1 MSASAKKSAS
11 VQSMDPVWDAVRAGA
26 RQIIAT
32 EPSLA
37 NLVIT
42 AVLNHE
48 TFEQALAHRIAAR
61 LDHEDVSADIIR
73 QTFAEVIADTPKIGT
88 DARVDLAATLERD
101 PACHRAVEPLLYFKG
116 YQAIQ
121 THRFAHAMFLAG
133 RRDFALYL
141 QSRASQV
148 FQVDINPAVRIGKGI
163 MLDHGTGLVI
173 GETAVVGDNVSML
186 QGITLGGTGKAD
198 QDRHPK
204 IGNGVLIGAGAKVLG
219 NIKVG
224 DCSRIGAGSVV
235 LKEVPPRT
243 TVAGVPAKVIGE
255 AGCAQP
261 ALVMDQ
267 MILVHDLETAP
278 STANSDSPG
287 VAPSA

>member
-1 MSASAKKSAS
+1 MKRRCDMTSKPKQAAGIKS
-11 VQSMDPVWDAVRAGA
+11 VDPVWEAVRSGA
-26 RQIIAT
+26 RQIVVD

-37 NLVIT
+37 NMAISSI
-42 AVLNHE
+42 LNHDD
-48 TFEQALAHRIAAR
+48 FEQALAHRLAAR
-61 LDHEDVSADIIR
+61 LDHDDVSADIIR
-73 QTFAEVIADTPKIGT
+73 QAFAETLVDAPDIG
-88 DARVDLAATLERD
+88 DNARADLAATLERD
-101 PACHRAVEPLLYFKG
+101 PACHRALEPLLYFKG

-121 THRFAHAMFLAG
+121 THRFAHAMLRAG

-148 FQVDINPAVRIGKGI
+148 FQVDINPAVVMGKGI

-173 GETAVVGDNVSML
+173 GETAVVGDNVSIL
-186 QGITLGGTGKAD
+186 QNVTLGGTGKSD

-219 NIKVG
+219 NIRIG

-235 LKEVPPRT
+235 LKEVPPRV

-267 MILVHDLETAP
+267 VVLVHDLNA
-278 STANSDSPG
+278 
-287 VAPSA
+287 

>member
-1 MSASAKKSAS
+1 MTGAVRKPGRIQS
-11 VQSMDPVWDAVRAGA
+11 VDPVWDAVRAGA
-26 RQIIAT
+26 APVLEG
-32 EPSLA
+32 EPALA
-37 NLVIT
+37 NLVLSNI
-42 AVLNHE
+42 LNHDS
-48 TFEQALAHRIAAR
+48 FEEALAHRLATR
-61 LDHEDVSADIIR
+61 LDHEDVSADMIR
-73 QTFAEVIADTPKIGT
+73 QAFAETLRDNPDIGQA
-88 DARVDLAATLERD
+88 ARADLAATMERD
-101 PACHRAVEPLLYFKG
+101 PACHRAFEPLLYFKG

-121 THRFAHAMFLAG
+121 THRFAHAMHKAG

-141 QSRASQV
+141 QSRSSQV
-148 FQVDINPAVRIGKGI
+148 FQVDINPAVVMGRGI

-173 GETAVVGDNVSML
+173 GETAIVGDNVSML
-186 QGITLGGTGKAD
+186 QNVTLGGTGKSD

-267 MILVHDLETAP
+267 MVLVHDA
-278 STANSDSPG
+278 S
-287 VAPSA
+287 

>member
-1 MSASAKKSAS
+1 MSGNAKISAQLQA
-11 VQSMDPVWDAVRAGA
+11 VDPVWEAVRAGA
-26 RQIIAT
+26 RQVLEN
-32 EPSLA
+32 EPFLA
-37 NLVIT
+37 NLVLST
-42 AVLNHE
+42 VLNHDTLE
-48 TFEQALAHRIAAR
+48 EALAHRLATR
-61 LDHEDVSADIIR
+61 LDHEDVSADMIR
-73 QTFAEVIADTPKIGT
+73 QGFAETLRDHPEIGQA
-88 DARVDLAATLERD
+88 ARVDLAATLERD
-101 PACHRAVEPLLYFKG
+101 PACHRAIEPLLYFKG

-121 THRFAHAMFLAG
+121 THRFAHAMHKSG

-148 FQVDINPAVRIGKGI
+148 FQVDINPAVPIGKGI

-173 GETAVVGDNVSML
+173 GETAIVGDNVSLL
-186 QGITLGGTGKAD
+186 QNVTLGGTGKAD

-224 DCSRIGAGSVV
+224 DCSRVGAGSVV

-267 MILVHDLETAP
+267 MVLVHDARK
-278 STANSDSPG
+278 
-287 VAPSA
+287 

>member
-1 MSASAKKSAS
+1 MSVSAKKSAEI
-11 VQSMDPVWDAVRAGA
+11 QAMDPVWEAVRAGA
-26 RQIIAT
+26 RQIVAA
-32 EPSLA
+32 EPSLSNMA
-37 NLVIT
+37 IS

-48 TFEQALAHRIAAR
+48 TFEQALGHRLAAR
-61 LDHEDVSADIIR
+61 LDHDDVSADLIR
-73 QTFAEVIADTPKIGT
+73 QAFAEMITDFPDIGHA
-88 DARVDLAATLERD
+88 ARVDLAATLERD
-101 PACHRAVEPLLYFKG
+101 PACHRAVEPLLFFKG
-116 YQAIQ
+116 YQAVQ
-121 THRFAHAMFLAG
+121 THRFAHAMYLAG

-148 FQVDINPAVRIGKGI
+148 FQVDINPAVPLGKGI

-173 GETAVVGDNVSML
+173 GETATVGDNVSML
-186 QGITLGGTGKAD
+186 QNVTLGGTGKSD

-204 IGNGVLIGAGAKVLG
+204 IGNGVLIGAGATVLG
-219 NIKVG
+219 NIRIG

-235 LKEVPPRT
+235 LKEVPPRV

-267 MILVHDLETAP
+267 EFLVHDL
-278 STANSDSPG
+278 NG
-287 VAPSA
+287 

>member
-1 MSASAKKSAS
+1 MQRSRAMTSSAKTVSKSTAG
-11 VQSMDPVWDAVRAGA
+11 VQSIDPVWEAVRAGA
-26 RQIIAT
+26 RQIVDA

-37 NLVIT
+37 NLAIS
-42 AVLNHE
+42 AVLNHDS
-48 TFEQALAHRIAAR
+48 FEQALAHRLAAR
-61 LDHEDVSADIIR
+61 LDHADVSSDLIR
-73 QTFAEVIADTPKIGT
+73 QAFAEILLQVPEIGA

-101 PACHRAVEPLLYFKG
+101 PACHRAIEPLLFFKG

-121 THRFAHAMFLAG
+121 THRFAHALFKAG

-141 QSRASQV
+141 QSRSSQV
-148 FQVDINPAVRIGKGI
+148 FQVDINPAVVIGKGI

-173 GETAVVGDNVSML
+173 GETAVVGDNVSLL
-186 QGITLGGTGKAD
+186 QGVTLGGTGKSD

-219 NIKVG
+219 NIKIG

-235 LKEVPPRT
+235 LKEVPPRV

-267 MILVHDLETAP
+267 MVLVHDM
-278 STANSDSPG
+278 NG
-287 VAPSA
+287 

>member
-1 MSASAKKSAS
+1 MSHAKHSAAIKS
-11 VQSMDPVWDAVRAGA
+11 VDPVWEAVRSGA
-26 RQIIAT
+26 RQIVAD

-37 NLVIT
+37 NMAISSI
-42 AVLNHE
+42 LNHDS
-48 TFEQALAHRIAAR
+48 FEQALAHRLAAR
-61 LDHEDVSADIIR
+61 LDHDDVSADIIR
-73 QTFAEVIADTPKIGT
+73 QAFAETLIDAPEIGHN
-88 DARVDLAATLERD
+88 ARVDLAATLERD
-101 PACHRAVEPLLYFKG
+101 PACHRALEPLLYFKG

-121 THRFAHAMFLAG
+121 THRFAHAMMKAG

-148 FQVDINPAVRIGKGI
+148 FQVDINPAVVMGKGI

-186 QGITLGGTGKAD
+186 QNVTLGGTGKSD

-224 DCSRIGAGSVV
+224 ECSRIGAGSVV
-235 LKEVPPRT
+235 LKEVPPRM

-267 MILVHDLETAP
+267 VVLVHDL
-278 STANSDSPG
+278 NN
-287 VAPSA
+287 

>member
-1 MSASAKKSAS
+1 MSHAKHSAAIKS
-11 VQSMDPVWDAVRAGA
+11 VDPVWQAVRSGA
-26 RQIIAT
+26 RQIVAD

-37 NLVIT
+37 NMAISSI
-42 AVLNHE
+42 LNHDS
-48 TFEQALAHRIAAR
+48 FEQALAHRLAAR
-61 LDHEDVSADIIR
+61 LDHDDVSADIIR
-73 QTFAEVIADTPKIGT
+73 QAFAETLIDAPEIGHN
-88 DARVDLAATLERD
+88 ARVDLAATLERD
-101 PACHRAVEPLLYFKG
+101 PACHRALEPLLYFKG

-121 THRFAHAMFLAG
+121 THRFAHAMMKAG

-148 FQVDINPAVRIGKGI
+148 FQVDINPAVVMGKGI

-186 QGITLGGTGKAD
+186 QNVTLGGTGKSD

-219 NIKVG
+219 NIRIG
-224 DCSRIGAGSVV
+224 ECSRIGAGSVV
-235 LKEVPPRT
+235 LKEVPPRM

-267 MILVHDLETAP
+267 VVLVHDLNA
-278 STANSDSPG
+278 
-287 VAPSA
+287 

>member
-1 MSASAKKSAS
+1 MNGNAQQSIQIKS
-11 VQSMDPVWDAVRAGA
+11 VDPVWEAVRASA
-26 RQIIAT
+26 QQIVDS
-32 EPSLA
+32 EPALA
-37 NLVIT
+37 NMALSNI
-42 AVLNHE
+42 LNHAR
-48 TFEQALAHRIAAR
+48 FEDALAHRLALR
-61 LDHEDVSADIIR
+61 LGDEDVSADMIR
-73 QTFAEVIADTPKIGT
+73 QAFEETLRDAPHIGEAART
-88 DARVDLAATLERD
+88 DLVATMERD
-101 PACHRAVEPLLYFKG
+101 PACDRAVEPLLYFKG

-121 THRFAHAMFLAG
+121 THRFAHAMLNAG

-141 QSRASQV
+141 QSRSSQV
-148 FQVDINPAVRIGKGI
+148 FQVDINPAVKMGKGI

-186 QGITLGGTGKAD
+186 QNVTLGGTGKSD

-219 NIKVG
+219 NIRVG
-224 DCSRIGAGSVV
+224 DCSRVGAGSVV
-235 LKEVPPRT
+235 LKEVPPRV

-267 MILVHDLETAP
+267 VVLVYDKT
-278 STANSDSPG
+278 S
-287 VAPSA
+287 

>member
-1 MSASAKKSAS
+1 MQI
-11 VQSMDPVWDAVRAGA
+11 VDPVWEAVRAGA
-26 RQIIAT
+26 RQIAAN

-37 NLVIT
+37 NLALS
-42 AVLNHE
+42 AVLNHDS
-48 TFEQALAHRIAAR
+48 FEQALAHRLAAR
-61 LDHEDVSADIIR
+61 LDHDDVSADLIR
-73 QTFAEVIADTPKIGT
+73 QAFGEVLADHPEIGQA
-88 DARVDLAATLERD
+88 ARVDLAATLERD
-101 PACHRAVEPLLYFKG
+101 PACHRAVEPLLFFKG

-121 THRFAHAMFLAG
+121 THRFAHAMFESG

-148 FQVDINPAVRIGKGI
+148 FQVDINPAVVIGQGI

-173 GETAVVGDNVSML
+173 GETAVIGDNVSML
-186 QGITLGGTGKAD
+186 QNVTLGGTGKSD

-219 NIKVG
+219 NIKIG

-235 LKEVPPRT
+235 LKEVPPRV
-243 TVAGVPAKVIGE
+243 TVAGVPAKIIGE

-267 MILVHDLETAP
+267 VVLVHDLNA
-278 STANSDSPG
+278 
-287 VAPSA
+287 

>member
-1 MSASAKKSAS
+1 MPTSVRKSAEIKS
-11 VQSMDPVWDAVRAGA
+11 IDPVWDAVRAGA
-26 RQIIAT
+26 QQIVSA
-32 EPSLA
+32 EPSLSNMA
-37 NLVIT
+37 IS

-48 TFEQALAHRIAAR
+48 TFEQALAHRLAAR
-61 LDHEDVSADIIR
+61 LDHDDVSADLIR
-73 QTFAEVIADTPKIGT
+73 QAFAETLADSPEIGER
-88 DARVDLAATLERD
+88 ARVDLAATLERD
-101 PACHRAVEPLLYFKG
+101 PACHRAIEPLLFFKG

-121 THRFAHAMFLAG
+121 THRFAHAMFMAG

-148 FQVDINPAVRIGKGI
+148 FQVDINPAVPMGKGI

-186 QGITLGGTGKAD
+186 QNVTLGGTGKSD

-219 NIKVG
+219 NIIIG

-235 LKEVPPRT
+235 LKEVPPRV

-267 MILVHDLETAP
+267 MILVYDQAASSGEH
-278 STANSDSPG
+278 S
-287 VAPSA
+287 

>member
-1 MSASAKKSAS
+1 MSGNVKTSAQIKAI
-11 VQSMDPVWDAVRAGA
+11 DPVWEAVRAGA
-26 RQIIAT
+26 QQILDT
-32 EPSLA
+32 EPSLG
-37 NLVIT
+37 NLVLASI
-42 AVLNHE
+42 LNHD
-48 TFEQALAHRIAAR
+48 TFEEALAHRIAAR

-73 QTFAEVIADTPKIGT
+73 QGCAETLRDSPEIGEA
-88 DARVDLAATLERD
+88 ARADLAATLERD

-121 THRFAHAMFLAG
+121 THRFAHAMHKSG

-148 FQVDINPAVRIGKGI
+148 FQVDINPAVPMGKGV

-173 GETAVVGDNVSML
+173 GETAVVGDNVSLL
-186 QGITLGGTGKAD
+186 QNVTLGGTGKSD
-198 QDRHPK
+198 EDRHPK

-235 LKEVPPRT
+235 LKEVPPRV
-243 TVAGVPAKVIGE
+243 TVAGVPAKVIGA

-267 MILVHDLETAP
+267 MITVYDRDGE
-278 STANSDSPG
+278 S
-287 VAPSA
+287 

>member
-1 MSASAKKSAS
+1 MSANLGGNAKKPSHIKT
-11 VQSMDPVWDAVRAGA
+11 VDPVWEAVRSGA
-26 RQIIAT
+26 RQALDA
-32 EPSLA
+32 EPALA
-37 NLVIT
+37 NLVLSNI
-42 AVLNHE
+42 LNHDL
-48 TFEQALAHRIAAR
+48 FEDALAHRLAAR
-61 LDHEDVSADIIR
+61 LDHEDVSADMIR
-73 QTFAEVIADTPKIGT
+73 QAFAETLRDNPSIG
-88 DARVDLAATLERD
+88 DAARADLAATLERD
-101 PACHRAVEPLLYFKG
+101 PACHRAMEPLLYFKG

-121 THRFAHAMFLAG
+121 THRFAHAMYGAG

-141 QSRASQV
+141 QSRSSQV
-148 FQVDINPAVRIGKGI
+148 FQVDINPAVPMGRGI

-173 GETAVVGDNVSML
+173 GETAVVGDNVSLL
-186 QGITLGGTGKAD
+186 QNVTLGGTGKSD
-198 QDRHPK
+198 EDRHPK

-224 DCSRIGAGSVV
+224 DCSRVGAGSVV

-267 MILVHDLETAP
+267 MVLVYDG
-278 STANSDSPG
+278 NN
-287 VAPSA
+287 

>member
-1 MSASAKKSAS
+1 MSTSARKPAEIKAI
-11 VQSMDPVWDAVRAGA
+11 DPVWDAVRSGA
-26 RQIIAT
+26 QQIVSA

-37 NLVIT
+37 NMAIS
-42 AVLNHE
+42 AILNHD
-48 TFEQALAHRIAAR
+48 TFEQALAHRLAAR
-61 LDHEDVSADIIR
+61 LDHDDVSADLIR
-73 QTFAEVIADTPKIGT
+73 QAFAETLSDAPEIGEK
-88 DARVDLAATLERD
+88 ARVDLAATLERD
-101 PACHRAVEPLLYFKG
+101 PACHRAIEPLLFFKG

-121 THRFAHAMFLAG
+121 THRFAHAMFKSG

-148 FQVDINPAVRIGKGI
+148 FQVDINPAVPMGKGI

-186 QGITLGGTGKAD
+186 QNVTLGGTGKSD

-219 NIKVG
+219 NIVIG
-224 DCSRIGAGSVV
+224 ECSRIGAGSVV
-235 LKEVPPRT
+235 LKEVPPRM

-267 MILVHDLETAP
+267 MVLVHDLNA
-278 STANSDSPG
+278 
-287 VAPSA
+287 

>member
-1 MSASAKKSAS
+1 MSGSAKKSAHIQT
-11 VQSMDPVWDAVRAGA
+11 VDPVWEAVRAGA
-26 RQIIAT
+26 RQILES
-32 EPSLA
+32 EPSLG
-37 NLVIT
+37 NLVLSN
-42 AVLNHE
+42 VLNHD
-48 TFEQALAHRIAAR
+48 TFEAALAHRLAAR
-61 LDHEDVSADIIR
+61 LDHEEVSADMIR
-73 QTFAEVIADTPKIGT
+73 QAFAETVRDNPAIGNA
-88 DARVDLAATLERD
+88 ARADLAATLERD
-101 PACHRAVEPLLYFKG
+101 PACHRAIEPLLFFKG

-121 THRFAHAMFLAG
+121 THRFAHAMHKAG

-141 QSRASQV
+141 QSRASVV
-148 FQVDINPAVRIGKGI
+148 FQVDINPAVPMGKGI

-186 QGITLGGTGKAD
+186 QNVTLGGTGKSD
-198 QDRHPK
+198 EDRHPK

-219 NIKVG
+219 NIAVG

-267 MILVHDLETAP
+267 MVMVYDK
-278 STANSDSPG
+278 NG
-287 VAPSA
+287 

>member
-1 MSASAKKSAS
+1 MSASAKKSIEVKS
-11 VQSMDPVWDAVRAGA
+11 VDPVWEAVRAGA
-26 RQIIAT
+26 RQIVAA
-32 EPSLA
+32 EPSMA
-37 NLVIT
+37 NMLVSS
-42 AVLNHE
+42 VLNHDS
-48 TFEQALAHRIAAR
+48 FEAALAHRLAAR
-61 LDHEDVSADIIR
+61 LDHDDVSADLIR
-73 QTFAEVIADTPKIGT
+73 QAFAETLADSPKIGI

-101 PACHRAVEPLLYFKG
+101 PACHRAIEPLLFFKG

-121 THRFAHAMFLAG
+121 THRFAHAMHLAG

-141 QSRASQV
+141 QSRASMV
-148 FQVDINPAVRIGKGI
+148 FQVDINPAVPMGQGI

-173 GETAVVGDNVSML
+173 GETAVVGDNVSLL

-204 IGNGVLIGAGAKVLG
+204 IRNGVLIGAGAKVLG
-219 NIKVG
+219 NIIVG
-224 DCSRIGAGSVV
+224 ECSRIGAGSVV

-267 MILVHDLETAP
+267 MILVHDL
-278 STANSDSPG
+278 NG
-287 VAPSA
+287 

>member
-1 MSASAKKSAS
+1 MSGSAKKSAIIKS
-11 VQSMDPVWDAVRAGA
+11 VDPVWNAVRAGA
-26 RQIIAT
+26 QHILDS
-32 EPSLA
+32 EPFLA
-37 NLVIT
+37 NLVLST
-42 AVLNHE
+42 VLNHE
-48 TFEQALAHRIAAR
+48 TFEEALAHRLAAR

-73 QTFAEVIADTPKIGT
+73 QGFAETLRDDPSIGEA
-88 DARVDLAATLERD
+88 ARVDLAATLERD
-101 PACHRAVEPLLYFKG
+101 PACQRAIEPLLYFKG

-121 THRFAHAMFLAG
+121 THRFAHAMLKAG

-141 QSRASQV
+141 QSRSSQV
-148 FQVDINPAVRIGKGI
+148 FQVDINPAVPMGKGI

-186 QGITLGGTGKAD
+186 QNVTLGGTGKSD

-219 NIKVG
+219 NIRIG

-235 LKEVPPRT
+235 LKEVPPRV

-267 MILVHDLETAP
+267 MVLVHDAA
-278 STANSDSPG
+278 S
-287 VAPSA
+287 